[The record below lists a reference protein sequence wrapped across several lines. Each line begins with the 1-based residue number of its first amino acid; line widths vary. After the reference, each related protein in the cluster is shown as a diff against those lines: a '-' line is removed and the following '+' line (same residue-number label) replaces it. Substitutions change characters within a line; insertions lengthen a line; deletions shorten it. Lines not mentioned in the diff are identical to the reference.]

1 MAILQKENDLLREKI
16 AERDSQIAVLN
27 EQLTH
32 LLSKRFGPSSEKS
45 SPDQQGLFNEAE
57 ELNAEPE
64 NQEADAGDSTTVKSH
79 TRQRRPRVSIP
90 DNLPREEII
99 HDLPEAEKICPHN
112 GSPLKSIGSEDH
124 EQLEIIPA
132 KIKVVRHKRLKYAC
146 PCCDNHI
153 VTAAKPN
160 NPSKR
165 VSPVP
170 AYWPTSRF
178 KNTQGRKIESS
189 RKAIHGKGMAS
200 LVRSLI
206 LSGHRRH
213 LRPYRFQNKTVIV
226 RFVTRSGVF
235 VQSSG
240 APAVVTTHAV
250 NS

>member
-90 DNLPREEII
+90 DNLPREKII

-112 GSPLKSIGSEDH
+112 GSPLKSIAVKTMSNW
-124 EQLEIIPA
+124 
-132 KIKVVRHKRLKYAC
+132 RLFPPRSRSYA
-146 PCCDNHI
+146 
-153 VTAAKPN
+153 
-160 NPSKR
+160 
-165 VSPVP
+165 
-170 AYWPTSRF
+170 TS
-178 KNTQGRKIESS
+178 
-189 RKAIHGKGMAS
+189 A
-200 LVRSLI
+200 
-206 LSGHRRH
+206 
-213 LRPYRFQNKTVIV
+213 
-226 RFVTRSGVF
+226 
-235 VQSSG
+235 
-240 APAVVTTHAV
+240 
-250 NS
+250 